1 MEVENFR
8 TLESG
13 DGENTSTGW
22 DGNGICMSGGGGGED
37 DEEVEER

>member
-22 DGNGICMSGGGGGED
+22 DGNGICMSRGGED